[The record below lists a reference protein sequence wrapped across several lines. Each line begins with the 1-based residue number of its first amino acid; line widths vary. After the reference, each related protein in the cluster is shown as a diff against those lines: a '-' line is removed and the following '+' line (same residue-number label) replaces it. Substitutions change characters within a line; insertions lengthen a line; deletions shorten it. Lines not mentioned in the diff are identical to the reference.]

1 MKRIINWLL
10 GRCRFYPMC
19 KNRDNLNACCIGY
32 EKSSYCGYAR
42 EQYKNDK
49 QKKIKQ
55 KILSQE

>member
-49 QKKIKQ
+49 QKKDK
-55 KILSQE
+55 